1 MMPPSMMAGVPGVP
15 TVLSVQSR
23 VAYGHVG
30 NAASVFALQRLGIE
44 AWALDTVAFS
54 NHTGHGRWRGSVV
67 AAAEIASLFE
77 GIAALGIL
85 PGIDAVLSG
94 YLGDAATGPVLLDIV
109 EEVRAANPDALF
121 CCDPVIGDVETGSY
135 VTDGIAEFFR
145 DRALALA
152 DIVTPNRFELEYL
165 TGAPVATLAEA
176 TSAAEALRAR
186 GPSIVLVTSINA
198 ASAQSNRVSML
209 AAGPDGAWAVE
220 TPRLPVVLNGCGDV
234 TAALFLAHLL
244 RGATLS
250 DALALTAAAIFA
262 VIETTLRLDRYELAL
277 VAAQDELLSPTR
289 RFAPQP
295 L

>member
-1 MMPPSMMAGVPGVP
+1 MP
-15 TVLSVQSR
+15 TVLSLQSR

-54 NHTGHGRWRGSVV
+54 NHTGHGKWRGSVV
-67 AAAEIASLFE
+67 PAAEIASLFE
-77 GIAALGIL
+77 GIADLGIL
-85 PGIDAVLSG
+85 PRIDAVLSG

-109 EEVRAANPDALF
+109 ERIRAANPDSLF
-121 CCDPVIGDVETGSY
+121 CVDPVIGDVETGSY
-135 VTDGIAEFFR
+135 VTEGIAEFFR

-152 DIVTPNRFELEYL
+152 DIVTPNHFELEYL
-165 TGAPVATLAEA
+165 TGSKVASLAEA
-176 TSAAEALRAR
+176 AGAAAALRAR
-186 GPSIVLVTSINA
+186 GPSIALITSLDAAPDRVT
-198 ASAQSNRVSML
+198 ML
-209 AAGPDGAWAVE
+209 AAGPDGVWAVE

-244 RGATLS
+244 RGQTLP

-289 RFAPQP
+289 RFAPRR

>member
-1 MMPPSMMAGVPGVP
+1 
-15 TVLSVQSR
+15 
-23 VAYGHVG
+23 
-30 NAASVFALQRLGIE
+30 
-44 AWALDTVAFS
+44 VAFS

-67 AAAEIASLFE
+67 AAAEIATLFE

-85 PGIDAVLSG
+85 PGLDAVLSG

-109 EEVRAANPDALF
+109 EQVRAANPDALF

-176 TSAAEALRAR
+176 AAAAEALRAQ
-186 GPSIVLVTSINA
+186 GPSIVLVTSLDA
-198 ASAQSNRVSML
+198 APAQSNRVSML
-209 AAGPDGAWAVE
+209 AAGPDGAWVVE

-244 RGATLS
+244 RGATLP

-289 RFAPQP
+289 HFAPQP

>member
-1 MMPPSMMAGVPGVP
+1 MP

-30 NAASVFALQRLGIE
+30 NAASVFPLQRLGIE

-67 AAAEIASLFE
+67 PAAEIAGLFE
-77 GIAALGIL
+77 GIADLGVL
-85 PGIDAVLSG
+85 SHIDAVLSG

-109 EEVRAANPDALF
+109 ERVRAANPAALV
-121 CCDPVIGDVETGSY
+121 CVDPVIGDVETGSY
-135 VTDGIAEFFR
+135 VTEGIAEFFR
-145 DRALALA
+145 DRAIAIA
-152 DIVTPNRFELEYL
+152 DIVTPNHFELEYL
-165 TGAPVATLAEA
+165 TGGRVANLAEA
-176 TSAAEALRAR
+176 ARAAESLRAR
-186 GPSIVLVTSINA
+186 GPRIALVTSLDA
-198 ASAQSNRVSML
+198 APDNVTML
-209 AAGPDGAWAVE
+209 AAGPEGIWAVE

-244 RGATLS
+244 RGASLP

-277 VAAQDELLSPTR
+277 VAAQDDLVSPTR
-289 RFAPQP
+289 RFVPRRV
-295 L
+295 

>member
-1 MMPPSMMAGVPGVP
+1 MP
-15 TVLSVQSR
+15 TVLSLQSR

-30 NAASVFALQRLGIE
+30 NAASIFALQRLGVE

-54 NHTGHGRWRGSVV
+54 NHTGHGQWRGRAVPP
-67 AAAEIASLFE
+67 AEIAGLFD

-109 EEVRAANPDALF
+109 ARVRNANPTALF
-121 CCDPVIGDVETGSY
+121 CVDPVIGDTDTGSY

-165 TGAPVATLAEA
+165 SGGTIATLAEA
-176 TSAAEALRAR
+176 ADAAAALRAR
-186 GPSIVLVTSINA
+186 GPSIVLVTSLDAMPDHIA
-198 ASAQSNRVSML
+198 ML
-209 AAGPDGAWAVE
+209 AAGPEGVWAVE
-220 TPRLPVVLNGCGDV
+220 TPRLPVMLNGCGDV
-234 TAALFLAHLL
+234 TAALFLGHLL
-244 RGATLS
+244 HGKRLE
-250 DALALTAAAIFA
+250 DALALTASSMFA
-262 VIETTLRLDRYELAL
+262 VIETTVRHGRYELAL
-277 VAAQDELLSPTR
+277 VAAQDEIAAPSR
-289 RFAPQP
+289 HFAPRR